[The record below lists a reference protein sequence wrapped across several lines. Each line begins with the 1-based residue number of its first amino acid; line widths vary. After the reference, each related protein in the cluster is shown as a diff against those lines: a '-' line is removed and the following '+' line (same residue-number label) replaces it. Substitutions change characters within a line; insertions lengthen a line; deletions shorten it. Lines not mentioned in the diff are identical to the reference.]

1 MTLAEALAWTF
12 MPNILPIHPFPARMA
27 PEIALDEINNLPTS
41 ATILDPMMG
50 SGTVLRV
57 AIENNHRAI
66 GRDLDPLA
74 ILMSN
79 VWTTPIDRE
88 ELKQIA
94 SAIVV
99 KAQAMKDEEVSISWI
114 DNDPETQ
121 KFIEFWFAEPQT
133 NDLRRLV
140 RSIDLSTENQA
151 ITHALKLAISK
162 IIITK
167 DRGASLAR
175 DTSHSRPHRVAL
187 TNDYDVMQGF
197 LQSVNRLAPRLSF
210 SHASTN
216 CDAALGDARSLPSI
230 PDSSIDAVI
239 TSPPYLNAIDYM
251 RGHRL
256 ALVWLGHRL
265 SDLRQIRSTVIGVE
279 RAIAQDA
286 DHDLAKLVLEYL
298 DVEHQLPQR
307 EANMVK
313 RYVVDLHAML
323 SEIQRVLKPS
333 GRAVLVV
340 GNSNIRGVFVSN
352 ANAVLK
358 IAEHI
363 GLGYV
368 SNRERELPANK
379 RYLPPPIEQG
389 KSNLTKRMRTESVLT
404 FVR

>member
-1 MTLAEALAWTF
+1 

-27 PEIALDEINNLPTS
+27 PEIALDEINNLPTT
-41 ATILDPMMG
+41 AIILDPMMG

-74 ILMSN
+74 ILMSS

-88 ELKQIA
+88 KLKQA
-94 SAIVV
+94 ALTVV
-99 KAQAMKDEEVSISWI
+99 GAAQSMKDEDASIPWI

-121 KFIEFWFAEPQT
+121 KFIEYWFAKPQV

-140 RSIDLSTENQA
+140 KSIELSAETQT
-151 ITHALKLAISK
+151 ITHALELALSK

-197 LQSVNRLAPRLSF
+197 LQSINRLAQRLSF
-210 SHASTN
+210 SHTSTN
-216 CDAALGDARSLPSI
+216 CDVAFGDARNLPSI
-230 PDSSIDAVI
+230 ADSSIDAVI

-256 ALVWLGHRL
+256 ALIWLGHRL
-265 SDLRQIRSTVIGVE
+265 SDLRQIRSTAIGVE
-279 RAIAQDA
+279 RAISQDA
-286 DHDLAKLVLEYL
+286 DHELAKRIMEQL
-298 DVEHQLPQR
+298 DTKHQLPHR

-313 RYVVDLHAML
+313 RYVIDLHAML
-323 SEIQRVLKPS
+323 SEIQRVLKPE

-363 GLGYV
+363 GLECL
-368 SNRERELPANK
+368 SNHERELPPNK
-379 RYLPPPIEQG
+379 RYLPPPTEQG

-404 FVR
+404 FVQ

>member
-1 MTLAEALAWTF
+1 

-27 PEIALDEINNLPTS
+27 PEIALDEINNLPID

-57 AIENNHRAI
+57 AIESNHRAI

-74 ILMSN
+74 ILMSS

-88 ELKQIA
+88 KLRKAA
-94 SAIVV
+94 SIVV
-99 KAQAMKDEEVSISWI
+99 VEAQAMRDEEVNIPSI
-114 DNDPETQ
+114 DADPETR
-121 KFIEFWFAEPQT
+121 KFIEYWFAKQQA

-140 RSIDLSTENQA
+140 KAIDLSAESQA
-151 ITHALKLAISK
+151 ITQALKLAISK

-187 TNDYDVMQGF
+187 ANDYDVMQGF
-197 LQSVNRLAPRLSF
+197 LQSVNRLAQRLSF
-210 SHASTN
+210 SHTSTN
-216 CDAALGDARSLPSI
+216 CDVALGDARNLLFI
-230 PDSSIDAVI
+230 PDTSIDAVI

-256 ALVWLGHRL
+256 ALVWLGYRL
-265 SDLRQIRSTVIGVE
+265 TDLRQIRSTAIGVE

-286 DHDLAKLVLEYL
+286 DHELAKRMLEQL
-298 DVEHQLPQR
+298 DTNHQLPQR
-307 EANMVK
+307 EASMVK
-313 RYVVDLHAML
+313 RYIVDLYAML
-323 SEIQRVLKPS
+323 SEIQRVLKPD

-352 ANAVLK
+352 ANAVMK

-363 GLGYV
+363 GMECR
-368 SNRERELPANK
+368 SNRERELPSNK
-379 RYLPPPIEQG
+379 RYLPPPTEDG

-404 FVR
+404 FIR